1 MAKFIDENGKLQEV
15 NLEGMKYHAIAQKEG
30 LTYRQVINREFPTR
44 AGDPDA
50 FTQMCVSAGLRF
62 KFDSKLGQTPTNL
75 QTVLRPEAGTNQV
88 GGTYTSAPQ
97 VPDSTVLFVPALL
110 ETVEA
115 SLAKKTAPAVQAF
128 NSLLAKERTIPG
140 KEFKRAIVNY
150 AGDRGPEDFEW
161 KRTAQ
166 NSEPSIML
174 SITAADVSRNI
185 PTFGVGMQVSAE
197 AMLISGIDM
206 ISDPLERFFSLATY
220 NDWVDNLSLILTGDP
235 DGTSSDMDD
244 NTAALTQTKANV
256 YDSSITSA
264 GVLTQKAWLKWLYN
278 GSMYATKNKVVCDF
292 DAALSIDERENR
304 PKVTDNNS
312 MDRLDVPFK
321 IIYPAFQDT
330 LEVIVMPEG
339 TWPANT
345 IMGVDSN
352 WGLEKVNSPFAN
364 YQAVQEMVLSRST
377 MVRVD
382 HGSVIYRLYTEAFD
396 VLSLTV

>member
-1 MAKFIDENGKLQEV
+1 MAKFVDENGKLQDV
-15 NLEGMKYHAIAQKEG
+15 PLEGMKYHAIAKRDG
-30 LTYRQVINREFPTR
+30 LTFRQVINREFPTR

-50 FTQMCVSAGLRF
+50 FTQMCLGAGLRF
-62 KFDSKLGQTPTNL
+62 KYDSKLGRVPTNL
-75 QTVLRPEAGTNQV
+75 QSVLRPEAGTNQI

-115 SLAKKTAPAVQAF
+115 SLAKKTAPAIQAF
-128 NSLLAKERTIPG
+128 EGLLAKERTIPG
-140 KEFKRAIVNY
+140 KDFKRAIVNF
-150 AGDRGPEDFEW
+150 AGDKGPEDFEW

-174 SITAADVSRNI
+174 SITASDVSRSI
-185 PTFGVGMQVSAE
+185 PTYSMGMQVSAD
-197 AMLISGIDM
+197 AMLISGVDM
-206 ISDPLERFFSLATY
+206 IADPLERFFSLATF
-220 NDWVDNLSLILTGDP
+220 NDWIDNLLLLLNGDP
-235 DGTSSDMDD
+235 DGVVSDMDD
-244 NTAALTQTKANV
+244 NTAALSQTKANV
-256 YDSSITSA
+256 YDPSITAA

-278 GSMYATKNKVVCDF
+278 GSMHATKNKVICDF
-292 DAALSIDERENR
+292 DSALAIDERENR

-321 IIYPAFQDT
+321 VVYPAFQDT

-339 TWPANT
+339 SWPANT
-345 IMGVDSN
+345 ILGIDSN
-352 WGLEKVNSPFAN
+352 WAIEKVNSLFAN
-364 YQAVQEMVLSRST
+364 YTALQEMILSRST

-382 HGSVIYRLYTEAFD
+382 HGSVMYRLYTEAFD